1 MSLHKNSMLSVIRSN
16 YGDCILLYWLN
27 DFIAI
32 RQYVLIPLFLIILL
46 IGIVPGFAD
55 DNINPISPPDTSSPR
70 AIIRSFNEIM
80 NETVNIHFEDED
92 PDSTHSDSRI
102 LIQKASKCFDMSQVK
117 PVNAKSVAIETPL
130 LIYDVLNRIELPP
143 YEDIPDAAKMKE
155 DGLTSWTVPGTEI
168 TVALVEEGSQ
178 MGKYLFTASTVEHA
192 AEFYELTRYLPNKTG
207 IVERD
212 VYEIYEMYTGTMV
225 PRQLIDVLPDWMK
238 VSLFGQMIWKW
249 IGFMSLSLIYVL
261 CVFLMYRW
269 EKMKKWDVSKR
280 SFFRRLIFL
289 FMLYIQ

>member
-80 NETVNIHFEDED
+80 NETVNIYFEDED

-155 DGLTSWTVPGTEI
+155 DGLTSI
-168 TVALVEEGSQ
+168 HALSQ
-178 MGKYLFTASTVEHA
+178 
-192 AEFYELTRYLPNKTG
+192 N
-207 IVERD
+207 D
-212 VYEIYEMYTGTMV
+212 V
-225 PRQLIDVLPDWMK
+225 
-238 VSLFGQMIWKW
+238 
-249 IGFMSLSLIYVL
+249 
-261 CVFLMYRW
+261 
-269 EKMKKWDVSKR
+269 
-280 SFFRRLIFL
+280 
-289 FMLYIQ
+289 